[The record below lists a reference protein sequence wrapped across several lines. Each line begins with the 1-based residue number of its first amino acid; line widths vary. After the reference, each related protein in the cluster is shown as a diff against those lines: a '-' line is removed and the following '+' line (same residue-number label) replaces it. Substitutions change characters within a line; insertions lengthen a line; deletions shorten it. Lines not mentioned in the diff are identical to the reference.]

1 MQDKYLK
8 LLERQNYDSLT
19 ANEKEQIKELCSNQ
33 EEFDNAKYFMNELSE
48 FDSEPTD
55 FNSSRVK
62 SKLDETFSQVHFLK
76 EGGGWFHFLFP
87 PLTPIMRSPG
97 LRFAMV
103 IVLALGSYLVIEF
116 LSFDSSVQVPKLA
129 ESTKLKKEQNTEKE
143 LSNEKISNTLKVLP
157 TDSVMIIDNEAQDIL
172 MEETLTPPVSSPQAA
187 KRSVSSFDNEI
198 RDNIAIS
205 LADEVAEFEAEE
217 EVVALVKE
225 LDIDENH
232 QEYLIPTIDEN
243 PELLDGLF
251 VTF

>member
-62 SKLDETFSQVHFLK
+62 SKLDETFSQVHSLK

-103 IVLALGSYLVIEF
+103 IVLALGSYLVLEF
-116 LSFDSSVQVPKLA
+116 MSFDSSVQVPKLA
-129 ESTKLKKEQNTEKE
+129 ENTKLKTEQNTEKE
-143 LSNEKISNTLKVLP
+143 PSNEKISNTLKVLP
-157 TDSVMIIDNEAQDIL
+157 TDSDMVIDNEAQVTL
-172 MEETLTPPVSSPQAA
+172 MEATLTPLVSSSQEA

-198 RDNIAIS
+198 RDSFALSLEDEIA
-205 LADEVAEFEAEE
+205 EVVAEE
-217 EVVALVKE
+217 EFGTLGKE
-225 LDIDENH
+225 IENDENH
-232 QEYLIPTIDEN
+232 QEFLITTVDES

>member
-62 SKLDETFSQVHFLK
+62 SKLDETFSQVHSLK

-103 IVLALGSYLVIEF
+103 IVLALGSYLVLEF
-116 LSFDSSVQVPKLA
+116 MSFDSSVQVPKLA
-129 ESTKLKKEQNTEKE
+129 ENTKLKTEQNTEKE

-157 TDSVMIIDNEAQDIL
+157 TDSDMVIDNEAQVTL
-172 MEETLTPPVSSPQAA
+172 MEATLTPLVSSSQEA

-198 RDNIAIS
+198 RDNFALSLEDEIA
-205 LADEVAEFEAEE
+205 EVVAEE
-217 EVVALVKE
+217 EFGTLGKE
-225 LDIDENH
+225 IENDENH
-232 QEYLIPTIDEN
+232 QEFLIPTVDES